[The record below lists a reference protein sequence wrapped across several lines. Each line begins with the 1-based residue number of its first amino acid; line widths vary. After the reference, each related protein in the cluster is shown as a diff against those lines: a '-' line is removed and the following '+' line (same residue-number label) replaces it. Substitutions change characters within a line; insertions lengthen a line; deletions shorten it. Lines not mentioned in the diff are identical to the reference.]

1 MNPIDHRRK
10 QKMVLFID
18 FAWLPNALGLMRLM
32 GRQVFKGSAVKLIL
46 VQRNVHNGIRSL
58 VIARANIM

>member
-1 MNPIDHRRK
+1 MQGRFMPTRCWAVMIKKFSTHYANPIDHRRK

-32 GRQVFKGSAVKLIL
+32 GRQVF
-46 VQRNVHNGIRSL
+46 QRELS
-58 VIARANIM
+58 